1 MSRQSF
7 FSLHALLQPHIEKRH
22 THLRPTIPSEHRL
35 AVFLYHIAQ
44 GAEYTVVSNQFGIGR
59 STVSS
64 IIGDVSKA
72 ITVHFAKRYIRFP
85 NADEATRTMEFWR
98 QKSEIPGIVACID
111 GSDIPITQP
120 AHSAAA
126 YCNRKGFYSMNVQ
139 GNIPAQCFCSLLL
152 AAVDHK
158 VHFVELTV
166 GWPGSVADG
175 RVFSNSFL
183 KKNLEHLLGNLP
195 PNPLRTRMSD
205 TSPDT
210 QVEHVPAF
218 ILGDSAYPNR
228 THVVTTS
235 RNTDCNRSL
244 DIKTLNAKLAKVR
257 YSVEGAF
264 GILKGRFRLLNRPL
278 ESAKEDIKRTAYL
291 ITAIF
296 VVHNF
301 LIDEY
306 DDTHIEP
313 VVEPRGVG
321 VDDDFDEDDEGREQ
335 NREEEQPTRD
345 VLLRHI
351 YWRKNHNRR

>member
-1 MSRQSF
+1 M
-7 FSLHALLQPHIEKRH
+7 
-22 THLRPTIPSEHRL
+22 
-35 AVFLYHIAQ
+35 
-44 GAEYTVVSNQFGIGR
+44 
-59 STVSS
+59 SS

-72 ITVHFAKRYIRFP
+72 IVVHFMQRYIRFP
-85 NADEATRTMEFWR
+85 NVDEATRSMEFWTE
-98 QKSEIPGIVACID
+98 KSGIPGIVACID
-111 GSDIPITQP
+111 GSHIPITQP
-120 AHSAAA
+120 ARTAAA

-139 GNIPAQCFCSLLL
+139 GNIPANCFCSSIL

-158 VHFVELTV
+158 NRFVELTV

-183 KKNLEHLLGNLP
+183 KKNLQHYLGNLHA
-195 PNPLRTRMSD
+195 NPLRTRTSD

-210 QVEHVPAF
+210 QIEHVPAF

-228 THVVTTS
+228 THIVTTF
-235 RNTDCNRSL
+235 RNTDCNRSRH
-244 DIKTLNAKLAKVR
+244 IKTLNAKLAKVR
-257 YSVEGAF
+257 YSIEGAF
-264 GILKGRFRLLNRPL
+264 GILKGRFRLLNRSL

-306 DDTHIEP
+306 DDTWIDP
-313 VVEPRGVG
+313 VVEPHGVG
-321 VDDDFDEDDEGREQ
+321 YDGDENDENDAGETD
-335 NREEEQPTRD
+335 NEDAGPPTRE

-351 YWRKNHNRR
+351 YWLKGNR